1 MRLADLISAGL
12 LALSAQAQAAGA
24 ELRATLSL
32 PAPAA
37 RTYSEAG
44 AAGVHQLAAGPWRD
58 GALERLAAR
67 GRITTEAWRLPGKG
81 GDTGALLEML
91 AGQLREAGYEVL
103 FQCADAQCGGFDFRF
118 ALDVVS
124 EPKMHVDLG
133 DFRYLLARKASESAP
148 AHVALL
154 VSSSPGAGFV
164 QITRIEPAESAL
176 AADAPADTVTST
188 MTGPAEAAALPDAPI
203 GAQLEQNG
211 HAVLADLAFETGSAA
226 LGPGPFAS
234 LAALAD
240 YLRDHPE
247 QRIALV
253 GHTDA
258 EGALDVN
265 IAISRRRAEAVRA
278 RLIGEYGLPE
288 AQLSAEGVGFLSPLD
303 SNRTEDGRT
312 RNRRVEA
319 VLTSPGP

>member
-1 MRLADLISAGL
+1 MRLPALISAATSAVL
-12 LALSAQAQAAGA
+12 LALSAGARAEA
-24 ELRATLSL
+24 ELAL
-32 PAPAA
+32 PAPAM
-37 RTYSEAG
+37 RTHSEVG
-44 AAGVHQLAAGPWRD
+44 ATGAHRIAAGPWRD

-67 GRITTEAWRLPGKG
+67 GRISTEAWRLPGKG

-91 AGQLREAGYEVL
+91 EGQLREAGYEVL

-133 DFRYLLARKASESAP
+133 DFRYLLARKATESAP

-164 QITRIEPAESAL
+164 QITRIDPAAPAE
-176 AADAPADTVTST
+176 APADTVTST

>member
-1 MRLADLISAGL
+1 MRLAALISAGL
-12 LALSAQAQAAGA
+12 LALATGALAGARAGA
-24 ELRATLSL
+24 ELAL
-32 PAPAA
+32 PAPAT
-37 RTYSEAG
+37 RTFSEQG
-44 AAGVHQLAAGPWRD
+44 AAGTHRIAAGPWRD
-58 GALERLAAR
+58 GVLQSLAAR
-67 GRITTEAWRLPGKG
+67 GRISTEAWRLPGKG

-91 AGQLREAGYEVL
+91 AGQLLDAGYEIL

-133 DFRYLLARKASESAP
+133 DFRYLLARKETESGP

-164 QITRIEPAESAL
+164 QITRIVPGDRAET
-176 AADAPADTVTST
+176 PGDTVTST
-188 MTGPAEAAALPDAPI
+188 MTEPAEAVALPDVPI
-203 GAQLEQNG
+203 DAQLEQNG
-211 HAVLADLAFETGSAA
+211 HAVLSDLAFETGSAA

-240 YLRDHPE
+240 YLRDHPD

-258 EGALDVN
+258 EGPLELNVAL
-265 IAISRRRAEAVRA
+265 SRRRAQSVRQ
-278 RLIGEYGLPE
+278 RLIAEYGLPE

-319 VLTSPGP
+319 VIISAGP

>member
-1 MRLADLISAGL
+1 MRLPALISAATSAVL
-12 LALSAQAQAAGA
+12 LALSAGARAEA
-24 ELRATLSL
+24 ELALPVPAMRTHSEVGATGTH
-32 PAPAA
+32 
-37 RTYSEAG
+37 RI
-44 AAGVHQLAAGPWRD
+44 AAGPWRD

-67 GRITTEAWRLPGKG
+67 GRISTEAWRLPGKG

-91 AGQLREAGYEVL
+91 EGQLREAGYEVL

-133 DFRYLLARKASESAP
+133 DFRYLLARKATESGP

-164 QITRIEPAESAL
+164 QITRIAPADSTL
-176 AADAPADTVTST
+176 AADAVSDTVTST
-188 MTGPAEAAALPDAPI
+188 MTEPTEAVALPDAPI

-211 HAVLADLAFETGSAA
+211 HAVLSDLAFETGSAA

-240 YLRDHPE
+240 YLRDHPD

-258 EGALDVN
+258 EGPLELNVAL
-265 IAISRRRAEAVRA
+265 SRRRAQSVRQ
-278 RLIGEYGLPE
+278 RLIAEYGLPE

-319 VLTSPGP
+319 VITSAGP